1 MSRITAPAVRTVLP
15 PAEAD
20 SSRGALTRH
29 LRRAVT
35 AVVGLALAGAL
46 TQAPASAAQTS
57 TVVPGRVCMFSD
69 PNNVYTGLAGHVG
82 WAFKT
87 GPDRW
92 TWGSY
97 SPQGKTWK
105 SSWTWAATRA
115 YFKRAG
121 YYSFRCKDTHQMRS
135 ASATQVW
142 KNYSRYN
149 PYNSNCLTSSVAIFR
164 AYTPELGSLPSASGV
179 APRLYFRDTLP
190 QYGFASAWAL

>member
-1 MSRITAPAVRTVLP
+1 MSRTTPPTIPTVP
-15 PAEAD
+15 PSTEAG
-20 SSRGALTRH
+20 SSCGKPGRF

-35 AVVGLALAGAL
+35 AAVGVTLAGAL
-46 TQAPASAAQTS
+46 AQAPASAAQS
-57 TVVPGRVCMFSD
+57 SGVAPGRVCMFSD
-69 PNNVYTGLAGHVG
+69 PNNVVTGLAGHVG

-97 SPQGKTWK
+97 SSRGKTWK

-135 ASATQVW
+135 AAATQVW

-149 PYNSNCLTSSVAIFR
+149 PYSSNCLTSSVAVFR
-164 AYTPELGSLPSASGV
+164 AYTPELRSLPSASGK
-179 APRLYFRDTLP
+179 APRIYFRDTLP
-190 QYGFASAWAL
+190 QYGFANAWAL